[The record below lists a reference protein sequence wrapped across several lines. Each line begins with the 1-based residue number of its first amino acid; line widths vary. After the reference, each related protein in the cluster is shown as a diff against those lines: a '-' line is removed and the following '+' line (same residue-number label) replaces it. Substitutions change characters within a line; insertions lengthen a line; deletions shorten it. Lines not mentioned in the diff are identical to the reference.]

1 MVKTTKGEE
10 SRKRLLTAAEKLFA
24 EQGVHATSV
33 SSIVAE
39 AGLTQAAFYLYF
51 PGKRQLL
58 DALIA
63 TFEAQI
69 TPFADAGRLAKEH
82 SPEELPRYVAGVF
95 TSLFELLGSNIN
107 LTRIVLQHSDAG
119 ERLRETI
126 VTQIAANLRKNK
138 ALGIVRSEVEPE
150 LAADSVVAAAER
162 LTYKYS
168 ATGEY
173 TAEQLG
179 AHMARTFLLGVLP
192 H

>member
-1 MVKTTKGEE
+1 MAKTTKGEE

-63 TFEAQI
+63 SFEAQI

-82 SPEELPRYVAGVF
+82 SPEELPRYVASVF
-95 TSLFELLGSNIN
+95 TSLFELLGSNIK

-150 LAADSVVAAAER
+150 LAAESVVAAAER
-162 LTYKYS
+162 LTYKYLE
-168 ATGEY
+168 TGQY